1 VVFLGLGGL
10 VEALRG
16 RPGATA
22 PAA

>member
-1 VVFLGLGGL
+1 VVFLGRGGL